1 MGLRKRLQG
10 PPEIG
15 EGLDEAE
22 DPQFVTALARGLE
35 VLKCFH
41 AEGGTLTNLE
51 IAKRTGLPKP
61 TVSRL
66 AYTLARLGHLSYGE
80 DGRYSLGA
88 GVLSLGFTYLRR
100 TGVAALAKPLM
111 QELAD
116 QLGMPVAIGTR
127 DRLSMIYV
135 DVAQS
140 DNPITL
146 AISPGTHIKLAT
158 SAMGRAYIAGLT
170 EPRRQALYARLERH
184 ERDSWPLVHRG
195 IDEAVRDYQSQGC
208 CFSFGNWKETV
219 NAVAVPVSLPDGSD
233 VFAINCGGA
242 ALYLTEERIRG
253 EVAPRMVEIA
263 AQVSKALAHWG
274 ANGP

>member
-1 MGLRKRLQG
+1 MRKRRQG
-10 PPEIG
+10 PVEIG
-15 EGLDEAE
+15 AEFDETE
-22 DPQFVTALARGLE
+22 DLQFVTALARGLE
-35 VLKCFH
+35 VLKCFDTD
-41 AEGGTLTNLE
+41 GGTLSNTE
-51 IAKRTGLPKP
+51 IAQRAGLPKP

-100 TGVAALAKPLM
+100 TGVAAVAKPLM

-116 QLGMPVAIGTR
+116 ESGMPVAIGTR
-127 DRLSMIYV
+127 DRLSMIYI

-158 SAMGRAYIAGLT
+158 SAMGRAYVGGLSD
-170 EPRRQALYARLERH
+170 ERRQALYTRLERH
-184 ERDSWPLVHRG
+184 ERNSWPLLRRG
-195 IDEAVRDYQSQGC
+195 LDEAVKEFHDNGC
-208 CFSFGNWKETV
+208 CYSFGNWKETV
-219 NAVAVPVSLPDGSD
+219 HAVAVPIPLPDGSD

-242 ALYLTEERIRG
+242 ALYLTEERIRTDVG
-253 EVAPRMVEIA
+253 PKLVGIA
-263 AQVSKALAHWG
+263 ARVVKALANWP
-274 ANGP
+274 AT